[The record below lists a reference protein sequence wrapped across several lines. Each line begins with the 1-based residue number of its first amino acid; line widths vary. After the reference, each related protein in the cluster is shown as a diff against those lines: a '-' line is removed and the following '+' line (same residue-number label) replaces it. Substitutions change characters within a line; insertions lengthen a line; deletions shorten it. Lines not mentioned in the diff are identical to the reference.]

1 MAKQSIKVTIRT
13 PRGGGRATGRG
24 GRNVGKGGRR
34 R

>member
-1 MAKQSIKVTIRT
+1 MAKQSIKVTIKV

-24 GRNVGKGGRR
+24 GRNVGRGGRR